1 MQAVV
6 TNTSVPEPHPAARL
20 SVRQGGGTP
29 IAEVSGPWVADVL
42 AVPAVWRALQL
53 TTETLP
59 RQGTAQWDLHG
70 LTRLD
75 HTGAQWLW
83 SLWGERWPDG
93 LKVHPEHRAL
103 LERVARFSGQAPP
116 RPGRGWH
123 AAYLRMG
130 QGVVSVGEHA
140 RAALRMLG
148 QLALDTGRL
157 LRHPAR
163 APWRDISGHLYR
175 IGATALPITA
185 LVGFL
190 IGVVLAYLMS
200 QQLRQFGADIFIV
213 NILGI
218 ALVREL
224 GPVLAAILI
233 AGRSGSAITAQI
245 GVMRVTEEL
254 DAMRVMGIAKG
265 FRLVLPRVMAM
276 AVAMPLLAV
285 WTTLAALLGGMLAA
299 DLAMGLSPGYFFSA
313 LPKTV
318 DIANLGLAVAKSAVF
333 GVLIALIGCH
343 YGLRVQPNTQSLGQ
357 GTTASVVTSITA
369 VILVDALFAVLFK
382 GVGV

>member
-1 MQAVV
+1 MVGA
-6 TNTSVPEPHPAARL
+6 
-20 SVRQGGGTP
+20 
-29 IAEVSGPWVADVL
+29 SGDWVADQL
-42 AVPAVWRALQL
+42 AVPAVWQALQRS
-53 TTETLP
+53 LP
-59 RQGTAQWDLHG
+59 EVQRQGPAAWDLRNIA
-70 LTRLD
+70 RLD
-75 HTGAQWLW
+75 HTGAQYLW
-83 SLWGERWPDG
+83 SLWGERMPDA
-93 LKVHPEHRAL
+93 LELLPDQQAL
-103 LERVARFSGQAPP
+103 LDRVAKFSTPVPP
-116 RPGRGWH
+116 HSGRGWNG
-123 AAYLRMG
+123 AYLRIG
-130 QGVVSVGEHA
+130 QAVLGVADHG
-140 RAALRMLG
+140 RAALRLLG

-254 DAMRVMGIAKG
+254 DAMRVMGIARG
-265 FRLVLPRVMAM
+265 FRLVLPRVIAM
-276 AVAMPLLAV
+276 AVAMPLLSV

-299 DLAMGLSPGYFFSA
+299 DLTMGLSPAYFFAA

-318 DIANLGLAVAKSAVF
+318 AIANLGLAVAKSTAF
-333 GVLIALIGCH
+333 GVLIALIACH
-343 YGLRVQPNTQSLGQ
+343 YGLRVKPNTQSLGQ

-369 VILVDALFAVLFK
+369 VILVDALFAVVFK
-382 GVGV
+382 GIGI